1 MPNIQKSEKQYKT
14 LRNRLE
20 RIIAENRE
28 QLENSVRQIAIRTHW
43 EVGECLHSSIGDEK
57 SEYGRKIIKTLAD
70 DLELHTTVLYRS
82 LKFFRT
88 YPGGLPSTSEFKAL
102 PWSSHAEL
110 LPVTDEEERLYYIHR
125 AAKENWSAKML
136 RKAIKADEYG
146 AREKKKKKSHDSG
159 VLPRPVPGLYTYE
172 AFLERVVD
180 GDTIIVRID
189 LGFDVLKR
197 ERIRLRGID
206 AAEIETDEGKK
217 AERFVRKKLKGI
229 EKVVLRTHW
238 HDMYGRYVADVM
250 YDPGNLSKDDVLLKG
265 RFLNQELLD
274 KGMAV
279 PAPQG

>member
-1 MPNIQKSEKQYKT
+1 MPKIKKSEKQYKT

-125 AAKENWSAKML
+125 AAQENWSAKML

-146 AREKKKKKSHDSG
+146 AGAEKKKKSHDSG
-159 VLPRPVPGLYTYE
+159 LLPRPVPGLYTYE

-206 AAEIETDEGKK
+206 APEIEPMK
-217 AERFVRKKLKGI
+217 VRKPK
-229 EKVVLRTHW
+229 
-238 HDMYGRYVADVM
+238 
-250 YDPGNLSKDDVLLKG
+250 NS
-265 RFLNQELLD
+265 
-274 KGMAV
+274 
-279 PAPQG
+279 